1 MPLFDA
7 LVLEKEGETIQA
19 AVRQVAEEDLGEG
32 EVLVNVRYSSLNY
45 KDALAV
51 TGKGKV
57 IRGDYP
63 FVPGI
68 DLVGEVAASSVP
80 AYEPGDAVIATGW
93 GLGEETWGGF
103 SQKQR
108 VKASWLVP
116 LPKDLSMKEAMTI
129 GTAGLTAMLS
139 VLSLEEHGVTPERG
153 EVVVT
158 GASGGAGSFAVALLA
173 ERGFQVT
180 AATGSQEAHDY
191 LRALGAT
198 RLIDRGELDEGPER
212 PLERAR
218 WAGAVDAVGG
228 KTLATLV
235 SQTSLHGSIAAFG
248 NAGGHMLNTTVYPF
262 ILRGVNL
269 LGIDSNRCSVRRRQA
284 AWDRLARDRPK
295 KHMRKILRGV
305 IPLASVPEQSRALL
319 EGKGSGRVVVDVQA

>member
-1 MPLFDA
+1 MSFFDA
-7 LVLEKEGETIQA
+7 LVLEKEGEAIQA

-32 EVLVNVRYSSLNY
+32 EVLVAVRYSSLNY

-68 DLVGEVAASSVP
+68 DMVGEVEASSVP

-103 SQKQR
+103 AQKQR
-108 VKASWLVP
+108 VQASWLVP
-116 LPKDLSMKEAMTI
+116 LPEELSMKEAMAI
-129 GTAGLTAMLS
+129 GTAGLTSMLS
-139 VLSLEEHGVTPERG
+139 VLALEDHGVASECG

-173 ERGFQVT
+173 ERGFQV
-180 AATGSQEAHDY
+180 AAVTGRQEAHDY
-191 LRALGAT
+191 LRELGAA
-198 RLIDRGELDEGPER
+198 RLVDRSELDKGPER

-228 KTLATLV
+228 KTLATLI

-248 NAGGHMLNTTVYPF
+248 NAGGHALNTTVFPF

-269 LGIDSNRCSVRRRQA
+269 LGIDSNRCPAGRRQA
-284 AWDRLARDRPK
+284 AWSRLARDLPK
-295 KHMRKILRGV
+295 KHIQKVLRDV
-305 IPLASVPEQSRALL
+305 VPLARVPEQSRALL